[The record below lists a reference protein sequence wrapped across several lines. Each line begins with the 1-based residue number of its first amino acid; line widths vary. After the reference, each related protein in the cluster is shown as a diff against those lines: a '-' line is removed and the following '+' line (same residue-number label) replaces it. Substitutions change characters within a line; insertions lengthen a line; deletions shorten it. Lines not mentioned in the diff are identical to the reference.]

1 MKRIL
6 SIILILTQATAVFAQ
21 LPVSTAPEKKNVVI
35 EEYTGIHCGNCPL
48 GHKMVNQLEKDHPGD
63 VFGINIHTGSFAT
76 GKPDL
81 RTPFGDGITSIAS
94 VTGYPAASV
103 NRIGPST
110 TIGSNVGN
118 PTRDI
123 ITKDSYVNIAFQS
136 NVNSTTREMT
146 IDVEIYFTAKGANSV
161 NLNIAVLQ
169 DNIEGYQE
177 GKSGNPDQV
186 LPNGMY
192 NHLHVFRDLVTGQW
206 GEAIT
211 TTNKGELVKKQY
223 KYTIPADIRT
233 IPLVIKD
240 IHLVAFIAEGKTNII
255 TASTGPITIDGTTN
269 INEVNKLINQVIV
282 YPNPSNSISN
292 VDFTLKSTENMALK
306 VSNVIGEVVYS
317 TKVDNLS
324 AGKHIFPIDV
334 TKLNT
339 GIYFVNLSIGNE
351 QITRKINVVK

>member
-6 SIILILTQATAVFAQ
+6 PIIFIVAQTSTVFAQ
-21 LPVSTAPEKKNVVI
+21 LPVSKAAEKKNAVI

-48 GHKMVNQLEKDHPGD
+48 GHKMVNQLEKDHLGD

-94 VTGYPAASV
+94 VSGYPSASV

-110 TIGSNVGN
+110 PLGSKVGN
-118 PTRDI
+118 PTREI
-123 ITKDSYVNIAFQS
+123 ITKDSYVNIAFEA

-146 IDVEIYFTAKGANSV
+146 IDVEIYFTANAASTV

-169 DNIEGYQE
+169 DNIEGFQE

-192 NHLHVFRDLVTGQW
+192 NHMRVFRDLVTGQW

-211 TTNKGELVKKQY
+211 TTTKGELVKKQF
-223 KYTIPADIRT
+223 KYTIPQDIKS
-233 IPLVIKD
+233 IPLVLKD
-240 IHLVAFIAEGKTNII
+240 LHLIAFIAEGKTNII
-255 TASTGPITIDGTTN
+255 TASTGPVVIDGTTS
-269 INEVNKLINQVIV
+269 ISEVNNLVEQVAI
-282 YPNPSNSISN
+282 YPNPTSTISN
-292 VDFTLKSTENMALK
+292 VDFTLKSIENIVLK
-306 VSNVIGEVVYS
+306 VSNVMGEVVYS
-317 TKVDNLS
+317 TTANNLN
-324 AGKHIFPIDV
+324 AGKHVLPIDV
-334 TKLNT
+334 TKLNS
-339 GIYFVNLSIGNE
+339 GIYFVNLSIGSE
-351 QITRKINVVK
+351 QVTRKINVVK